1 MNKLEEAR
9 SKINDVDKQMAAL
22 FEERMQAVED
32 VIAYKL
38 EHHMD
43 VLDASREQQVIE
55 KNSQYINHS
64 AYITYYKD
72 FIQDVMKISRNYQ
85 KSRVYQDVIA
95 YAGTKGAFSHIAAM
109 QLFPNGNHTK
119 YPTFEDVVEAV
130 ENGTAAY
137 GVLPFENSY
146 TGEVGE
152 NMDMLMEHEIYIDK
166 MYDLKISQ
174 NLLGIKGAKLA
185 DIKQVYSKDQAIS
198 QSKKFL
204 EGRNMELI
212 PYPNTALA
220 AEYIAQ
226 QKDPKKAAIA
236 SKETADIYGLDILAE
251 DINTS
256 SENTT
261 RFIVISK
268 TLKTEGNRVSIVF
281 TVHHEAGALAKV
293 MSIISDRGFN
303 MESIHSRSIKDQPF
317 AYYFYVEIVGNPAS
331 ESMQELLQEMKN
343 ACESMKIVGAY
354 NKESRDEK

>member
-1 MNKLEEAR
+1 MNKLEKAR
-9 SKINDVDKQMAAL
+9 KTINEVDKQMAAL

-32 VIAYKL
+32 VIAYKV
-38 EHHMD
+38 EHGMN
-43 VLDASREQQVIE
+43 VLDASREQEVME
-55 KNSQYINHS
+55 KNMQYIKHPMYRS
-64 AYITYYKD
+64 FYKD
-72 FIQDVMKISRNYQ
+72 FIQDVMKTSRAYQ
-85 KSRVYQDVIA
+85 KSRIHQDVIA

-109 QLFPNGNHTK
+109 KLFPEGNHHN

-130 ENGTAAY
+130 ENGNAAY

-152 NMDMLMEHEIYIDK
+152 NMDMLLEHDIYIDK

-174 NLLGIKGAKLA
+174 NLLGIKGSRLA

-204 EGRNMELI
+204 EGRGMELI

-226 QKDPKKAAIA
+226 QNDPQKAAIA
-236 SKETADIYGLDILAE
+236 SKETAAIYDLEILAE

-256 SENTT
+256 SDNTT

-268 TLKTEGNRVSIVF
+268 SLKTEGNRISIVF
-281 TVHHEAGALAKV
+281 TIHHEAGALARV
-293 MSIISDRGFN
+293 MSIISEHGFN

-317 AYYFYVEIVGNPAS
+317 AYYFYVEIIGNLAS
-331 ESMQELLQEMKN
+331 ESVQNVLKEMKN
-343 ACESMKIVGAY
+343 ACESLKIAGSY
-354 NKESRDEK
+354 EKESRDEK